1 MQIIISLFIKEIEMC
16 LLIADNKL
24 VITVASQYDID
35 FMKEQSIKADIDI
48 NKIIIPIPYFTFI

>member
-1 MQIIISLFIKEIEMC
+1 MC
-16 LLIADNKL
+16 LLITDNKL
-24 VITVASQYDID
+24 ITVASQYDID

>member
-1 MQIIISLFIKEIEMC
+1 MC

-48 NKIIIPIPYFTFI
+48 NNSNFLLYFYLI